1 MFLFIEGQSL
11 QLRAYFVGS
20 ILSLRFFSSLEQI
33 VRCEVLVRLSAVQG
47 SVWLKNQVNKHFV
60 LIVKIPVSSLQ

>member
-47 SVWLKNQVNKHFV
+47 SV
-60 LIVKIPVSSLQ
+60 